1 VGDSVE
7 ATVVGVM
14 SIMAMAVGM
23 ATAGLHLPCTLPTGR
38 VETIIPPTERAGTII
53 PPTGRAGTTLPTG
66 TLETTTKAGAAGATR
81 RLLMAVV
88 GQGGS
93 DRFRRIGCQK
103 GAMVE
108 AAGRAAVAMT
118 GKNGGFRSAVSVAT
132 NGTARWMSSRLLR
145 WPVIWL
151 DCCSCVLVDYFPAS
165 VDLVKHLV

>member
-1 VGDSVE
+1 MEDSVE

-23 ATAGLHLPCTLPTGR
+23 ATAGLRLPCTLPTGR
-38 VETIIPPTERAGTII
+38 VETIIPPTGRAGTII
-53 PPTGRAGTTLPTG
+53 PPTGTAGTTLPTG

-103 GAMVE
+103 GATVE

-118 GKNGGFRSAVSVAT
+118 GKNRGFSLCRFVGDQR
-132 NGTARWMSSRLLR
+132 NGKMDVLTAAAMARDMVRLL
-145 WPVIWL
+145 
-151 DCCSCVLVDYFPAS
+151 
-165 VDLVKHLV
+165 